1 LDSRRSRSQHEEPSH
16 VLSAFEP
23 TMPMHCYMVHSS
35 DPQVYS
41 DDVGNSLWEATMQ
54 EECDSLLKNQTWD
67 LVPLPPGK
75 KLVRCKWV
83 YRTKRA
89 TNGQVSRYKARL
101 VAKGFQQIHGID
113 YDETFAP
120 VAKMESIRLVLPIA
134 TVKGWEVHQM
144 NVKNVFLHGDLSKE
158 IYMEK
163 PQGFI
168 QNSSL
173 VCKLKKSFY
182 GLKHAPR
189 TWYEKMD
196 SYLFLH
202 DFIRCKFDSN
212 VYMLRNADSL
222 MILVLYVDDLLITGS
237 FASAI
242 VVVKDI
248 LHDRFSMMDMGPLH
262 FFLGLEISQDASGI
276 KLSQTKYAKDL
287 LDRFHMT
294 NCKSAP
300 TSFLSGINLEDGR
313 DTPLVDNTLYRQL
326 VGSLLYLTH
335 TRPDISYAV
344 GVVSRYMQEPHDLHW
359 KVVKCILR
367 YVQGTMSYGIHYAVG
382 CALDLIGFTDSD
394 WVGDGTDRKSTSE
407 YTLSLG
413 SGPICWSSKKQSAIG
428 LSSAEA
434 EYRGVVNYII

>member
-1 LDSRRSRSQHEEPSH
+1 
-16 VLSAFEP
+16 
-23 TMPMHCYMVHSS
+23 MVHSS

-168 QNSSL
+168 HNSSL
-173 VCKLKKSFY
+173 ICTLKKAVY
-182 GLKHAPR
+182 GLKH
-189 TWYEKMD
+189 
-196 SYLFLH
+196 
-202 DFIRCKFDSN
+202 
-212 VYMLRNADSL
+212 
-222 MILVLYVDDLLITGS
+222 
-237 FASAI
+237 
-242 VVVKDI
+242 
-248 LHDRFSMMDMGPLH
+248 
-262 FFLGLEISQDASGI
+262 
-276 KLSQTKYAKDL
+276 
-287 LDRFHMT
+287 
-294 NCKSAP
+294 
-300 TSFLSGINLEDGR
+300 
-313 DTPLVDNTLYRQL
+313 DT
-326 VGSLLYLTH
+326 
-335 TRPDISYAV
+335 
-344 GVVSRYMQEPHDLHW
+344 
-359 KVVKCILR
+359 
-367 YVQGTMSYGIHYAVG
+367 
-382 CALDLIGFTDSD
+382 
-394 WVGDGTDRKSTSE
+394 
-407 YTLSLG
+407 
-413 SGPICWSSKKQSAIG
+413 
-428 LSSAEA
+428 
-434 EYRGVVNYII
+434 